1 METIREDGMNSKT
14 CVHMLTGYTRRM
26 KITCL
31 LSLICLIGL
40 HGIFAQEAE
49 DTETFTFDI
58 HKVDADETRKRLV
71 IEFQVETE
79 SGILSEESIN
89 GTTISI
95 SESMGTPPNLLH
107 TIDMGIEE
115 IVSIGEGTYQIR
127 LVPPS
132 TFPDERKVY
141 NGEIRTITV
150 SSKYGDAEDS
160 ESFSLGTPSNP
171 INFKDIPWLVVILT
185 GMLIVTGF
193 LILLSIMLPG
203 LTKLQFKRKYV
214 RKYKDIKEEGRRKMD
229 PITSEAF
236 MDDELVVTRCEQW
249 HSLESWQYNHYQCVN
264 YPGCQNRAVP
274 CTDGENIQAES
285 YQFFTQ
291 QGKFKNLNWLWFGSL
306 GGLIS
311 WGAWAI
317 LTNIAIVPYM
327 ALMSNLAPES
337 DYQLARDSM
346 MGFSLGL
353 GLVFA
358 LAWVEERGQSSEF
371 SWLRIIIKAF
381 IGGIL
386 SLLVFLGGFLIYRVL
401 GLENEYLGGLI
412 SWGLFGVFLGII
424 LSIRSTIEIT
434 RGILGGLIAGIIAY
448 NIFFGLSFLSDA
460 LEMAKVIAF
469 VVLGA
474 VLGIIVVTVVSQL
487 EDFELE
493 YISPVKYSRVN
504 PISKWLKA
512 EMDIFIGSDSSCY
525 VFVKWPDEE
534 VQPKHAKLSYDGSA
548 VYLEPYAETL
558 IGNRIL
564 PLNKPYELKHGDIIQ
579 LGRSSISRMK
589 FIAKSLEG

>member
-1 METIREDGMNSKT
+1 
-14 CVHMLTGYTRRM
+14 MLIGYTRYM
-26 KITCL
+26 KITYLFGL
-31 LSLICLIGL
+31 LSLLGTW
-40 HGIFAQEAE
+40 GIFAQEAE
-49 DTETFTFDI
+49 DTETESLTFDI
-58 HKVDADETRKRLV
+58 RSIEADETRKRLV
-71 IEFQVETE
+71 IELYAETE
-79 SGILSEESIN
+79 SGPLTGESIN

-95 SESMGTPPNLLH
+95 TESLGLETELEN
-107 TIDMGIEE
+107 TIEMGIEDILMTE
-115 IVSIGEGTYQIR
+115 EGSYQIR

-141 NGEIRTITV
+141 NGETRTITV
-150 SSKYGDAEDS
+150 TSKYSDTSDS

-171 INFKDIPWLVVILT
+171 VNFKDIPWLVVILT

-203 LTKLQFKRKYV
+203 LTKIQFKRKYV
-214 RKYKDIKEEGRRKMD
+214 FKYEDIKEAGRRKMD
-229 PITSEAF
+229 PITSEPF
-236 MDDELVVTRCEQW
+236 QDNELVVKRCEQW
-249 HSLESWQYNHYQCVN
+249 HSLESWEYNHYQCVN

-306 GGLIS
+306 GGLIA
-311 WGAWAI
+311 WGTWAI
-317 LTNIAIVPYM
+317 LTNFAIVPYM
-327 ALMSNLAPES
+327 SLMSSLAPDS
-337 DYQLARDSM
+337 SFQLARDSM

-371 SWLRIIIKAF
+371 SWLRIILKAF
-381 IGGIL
+381 LGGII
-386 SLLVFLGGFLIYRVL
+386 SLIVFLGGFLIYRTI
-401 GLENEYLGGLI
+401 GLDNEYIGGLI
-412 SWGLFGVFLGII
+412 SWCLFGIFLGTI
-424 LSIRSTIEIT
+424 LSVRSTIEIT

-448 NIFFGLSFLSDA
+448 NIFFMLSYLSDA
-460 LEMAKVIAF
+460 VEMAKVIAF

-493 YISPVKYSRVN
+493 YISPIKYSRVN

-525 VFVKWPDEE
+525 VFVKWPDDE
-534 VQPKHAKLSYDGSA
+534 VQPRHAKLSYDGSA

-564 PLNKPYELKHGDIIQ
+564 PMNKPYELQHGDIIQ

-589 FIAKSLEG
+589 FIAKSQEA